1 MILRRYCSFI
11 EYNTPSTSEGKFF
24 VHGTD
29 IKLKRLSENVDGC
42 RPPSDLRCINQTRNG
57 TLSPFWEWT
66 MLANYEGTVNIHERD
81 CDLWSYA
88 VRFLTNCMC

>member
-29 IKLKRLSENVDGC
+29 IKLKRLSENVDTIVAADH
-42 RPPSDLRCINQTRNG
+42 PVI
-57 TLSPFWEWT
+57 
-66 MLANYEGTVNIHERD
+66 
-81 CDLWSYA
+81 
-88 VRFLTNCMC
+88 